1 MAEKHIISAFDE
13 DIEKIQS
20 TLMKMGGLVEKSLFD
35 AAEAL
40 VNYDMDL
47 AKLVR
52 ENDQIIDDLEEEINS
67 QTARLIALRSPT
79 ATDLRDALSFIKIAS
94 NLERIG
100 DYGKNMA
107 KRSLVM
113 KPSSINEQG
122 CRSLKRMTKDV
133 ISMMNN
139 GLDAYIRKDVDLAES
154 VILQDQ
160 DIDQHYNALF
170 REFLT
175 FMMENP
181 KNITIC
187 MHLHFIAKNI
197 ERIGDHVTSIA
208 EQAVYVATGEY
219 PLEDRPKVDTTANT
233 DVNTKGN
240 S

>member
-1 MAEKHIISAFDE
+1 MVEKHIVSAFDE
-13 DIEKIQS
+13 DIENIQS

-35 AAEAL
+35 ASEAL
-40 VNYDMDL
+40 VKSDLNL

-52 ENDQIIDDLEEEINS
+52 ENDRTIDEMEEEINA
-67 QTARLIALRSPT
+67 QTARLIALRSPI

-122 CRSLKRMTKDV
+122 CRSLKRMTKEV

-139 GLDAYIRKDVDLAES
+139 GLDAYIRKDVNLAES

-181 KNITIC
+181 KNITTC

-197 ERIGDHVTSIA
+197 ERVGDHITSIA
-208 EQAVYVATGEY
+208 EQAIYVATGEY
-219 PLEDRPKVDTTANT
+219 PSDDRPKVDATA
-233 DVNTKGN
+233 DIKGN
-240 S
+240 N

>member
-1 MAEKHIISAFDE
+1 MVEKHIVSAFDE
-13 DIEKIQS
+13 DIENIQS

-35 AAEAL
+35 ASEAL
-40 VNYDMDL
+40 VKSDLNL

-52 ENDQIIDDLEEEINS
+52 ENDRTIDEMEEEINA
-67 QTARLIALRSPT
+67 QTARLIALRSPI

-122 CRSLKRMTKDV
+122 CRSLKRMTKEV

-139 GLDAYIRKDVDLAES
+139 GLDAYIRKDVNLAES

-181 KNITIC
+181 KNITTC

-197 ERIGDHVTSIA
+197 ERVGDHITSIA
-208 EQAVYVATGEY
+208 EQAIYVATGEY
-219 PLEDRPKVDTTANT
+219 PSDDRPKVDATA
-233 DVNTKGN
+233 DIKGIN
-240 S
+240 

>member
-1 MAEKHIISAFDE
+1 MADKHIISAFDE

-52 ENDQIIDDLEEEINS
+52 KNDQIIDDLEEEINS

-181 KNITIC
+181 KNITTC

-233 DVNTKGN
+233 GVGTKGN

>member
-1 MAEKHIISAFDE
+1 MVEKHIVSAFDE
-13 DIEKIQS
+13 DIENIQS

-35 AAEAL
+35 ASEAL
-40 VNYDMDL
+40 VKSDLNL

-139 GLDAYIRKDVDLAES
+139 GLDAYIRKDVNLAES

-181 KNITIC
+181 KNITTC

-197 ERIGDHVTSIA
+197 ERVGDHITSIA
-208 EQAVYVATGEY
+208 EQAIFVATGEY
-219 PLEDRPKVDTTANT
+219 PLDERPKFDATA
-233 DVNTKGN
+233 DIKGT

>member
-1 MAEKHIISAFDE
+1 MVEKHIVSAFDE
-13 DIEKIQS
+13 DIENIQS

-35 AAEAL
+35 ASEAL
-40 VNYDMDL
+40 VKSDLNL

-52 ENDQIIDDLEEEINS
+52 ENDRTIDEMEEEINA
-67 QTARLIALRSPT
+67 QTARLIALRSPI

-122 CRSLKRMTKDV
+122 CRSLKRMTKEV

-181 KNITIC
+181 KNITTC

-197 ERIGDHVTSIA
+197 ERVGDHITSIA
-208 EQAVYVATGEY
+208 EQAIYVATGEY
-219 PLEDRPKVDTTANT
+219 PSDDRPKVDATA
-233 DVNTKGN
+233 DIKGN
-240 S
+240 N

>member
-1 MAEKHIISAFDE
+1 MVEKHILSAFDE
-13 DIEKIQS
+13 DIENIQS
-20 TLMKMGGLVEKSLFD
+20 TLMKMGGLVEKALFD

-40 VNYDMDL
+40 VKSDVDL

-52 ENDQIIDDLEEEINS
+52 ENDQIIDDLEEEING

-113 KPSSINEQG
+113 KHSSINEQG
-122 CRSLKRMTKDV
+122 CRSLRRMTKDV
-133 ISMMNN
+133 ILMMNN
-139 GLDAYIRKDVDLAES
+139 GLDAYIRKDVNLAES

-181 KNITIC
+181 KNITTC

-197 ERIGDHVTSIA
+197 ERVGDHITSIA
-208 EQAVYVATGEY
+208 EQAIYVATGEY
-219 PLEDRPKVDTTANT
+219 PPDDRPKVDTTANI
-233 DVNTKGN
+233 KGN
-240 S
+240 K

>member
-1 MAEKHIISAFDE
+1 MVEKHIVSAFDE
-13 DIEKIQS
+13 DIENIQS

-35 AAEAL
+35 ASEAL
-40 VNYDMDL
+40 VNSDLGL

-52 ENDQIIDDLEEEINS
+52 ENDRTIDELEEEINA

-122 CRSLKRMTKDV
+122 CRSLKRMTKEV

-181 KNITIC
+181 KNITTC

-197 ERIGDHVTSIA
+197 ERVGDHITSIA
-208 EQAVYVATGEY
+208 EQAIYVATGEY
-219 PLEDRPKVDTTANT
+219 PLDDRPKVDATA
-233 DVNTKGN
+233 DIKGDDQK
-240 S
+240 

>member
-1 MAEKHIISAFDE
+1 MVEKHILSAFDE
-13 DIEKIQS
+13 DIENIQS

-40 VNYDMDL
+40 VNSDVDL

-122 CRSLKRMTKDV
+122 CRSLKRMTKEV

-139 GLDAYIRKDVDLAES
+139 GLDAYIRKDGC
-154 VILQDQ
+154 I
-160 DIDQHYNALF
+160 IIH
-170 REFLT
+170 
-175 FMMENP
+175 
-181 KNITIC
+181 
-187 MHLHFIAKNI
+187 
-197 ERIGDHVTSIA
+197 
-208 EQAVYVATGEY
+208 
-219 PLEDRPKVDTTANT
+219 
-233 DVNTKGN
+233 
-240 S
+240 

>member
-1 MAEKHIISAFDE
+1 MVEKHIVSAFDE
-13 DIEKIQS
+13 DIENIQS

-35 AAEAL
+35 ASEAL
-40 VNYDMDL
+40 VKSDLNL

-52 ENDQIIDDLEEEINS
+52 ENDRTIDEMEEEINA
-67 QTARLIALRSPT
+67 QTARLIALRSPI

-122 CRSLKRMTKDV
+122 CRSLKRMTKEV

-139 GLDAYIRKDVDLAES
+139 GLDAYIRKDVNLAES

-181 KNITIC
+181 KNITTC

-197 ERIGDHVTSIA
+197 ERVGDHITSIA
-208 EQAVYVATGEY
+208 EQAIYVATGEY
-219 PLEDRPKVDTTANT
+219 PSDDRPKVDATA
-233 DVNTKGN
+233 DIKGKN
-240 S
+240 KKGF

>member
-1 MAEKHIISAFDE
+1 MVEKHIVSAFDE
-13 DIEKIQS
+13 DIENIQS

-35 AAEAL
+35 ASEAL
-40 VNYDMDL
+40 VKSDLNL

-52 ENDQIIDDLEEEINS
+52 ENDRTIDEMEEEINA
-67 QTARLIALRSPT
+67 QTARLIALRSPI

-133 ISMMNN
+133 IVMMNN
-139 GLDAYIRKDVDLAES
+139 GLDAYIRKDVALAES

-181 KNITIC
+181 KNITTC

-197 ERIGDHVTSIA
+197 ERVGDHITSIA
-208 EQAVYVATGEY
+208 EQAIYVATGEY
-219 PLEDRPKVDTTANT
+219 PSDDRPKVDATA
-233 DVNTKGN
+233 DIKGN
-240 S
+240 N